1 MKIEQITCEAL
12 KLGVAE
18 RAVLAETIWESIESP
33 CTFSTEIS
41 DEEAFIL
48 AKQRDVEIES
58 GKVIPLSH
66 AELMHQLAR

>member
-41 DEEAFIL
+41 DDEAFLL
-48 AKQRDVEIES
+48 AKQRDAELES
-58 GKVIPLSH
+58 GKVSPLSH
-66 AELMHQLAR
+66 VELMHRLVR